1 MKHKWKNL
9 YNLVMKNNPNFNQ
22 KVLPFSDG
30 YINSDYISVYRSI
43 YNKEKYLND

>member
-9 YNLVMKNNPNFNQ
+9 YNLVMKNNPNCNQ

-30 YINSDYISVYRSI
+30 YIISVYISLYRSI